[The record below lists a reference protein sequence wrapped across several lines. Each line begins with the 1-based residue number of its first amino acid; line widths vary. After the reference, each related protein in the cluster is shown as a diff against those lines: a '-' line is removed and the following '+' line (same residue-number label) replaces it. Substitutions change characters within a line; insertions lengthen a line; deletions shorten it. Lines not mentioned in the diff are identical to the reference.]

1 MLEENKVNHYLDF
14 FDLAPEEL
22 MSLFSLAKERV
33 LKEGDVYVKE
43 GSTTG
48 KLAYIK
54 SGLIRCFL
62 LKENGEETTVLLR
75 WEDQFFTAYDTVLF
89 NQASRFTYQAME
101 HTVLLEADYQVFMD
115 FLNNNSK
122 FSKAKDYFLISMLA
136 EMMERVESF
145 VLLNPEERYLRLL
158 KDKPNIVQRCPD
170 KYIATLLGIT
180 PVSLSRIRKRL
191 TNSSVAVPQKMK

>member
-1 MLEENKVNHYLDF
+1 MLDEEKITHYLDF
-14 FDLAPEEL
+14 FGLEAEEL
-22 MSLFSLAKERV
+22 MALFSLAKEKI
-33 LKEGDVYVKE
+33 LKEGEVYIKE

-62 LKENGEETTVLLR
+62 LGENGEESTVLLR
-75 WEDQFFTAYDTVLF
+75 WEDQFFTAYDTVF
-89 NQASRFTYQAME
+89 FKQASRFTYQAME

-115 FLNNNSK
+115 FLNTKPK
-122 FSKAKDYFLISMLA
+122 FGRAKDYFLISMLA
-136 EMMERVESF
+136 ETMERVESF
-145 VLLNPEERYLRLL
+145 VLLSPEERYLSLL

-170 KYIATLLGIT
+170 KHIATLLGIT

-191 TNSSVAVPQKMK
+191 AKKPGD